1 MKAQITDLLLGYLE
15 SLEISEGPLAGQKL
29 TLLPWEDELIR
40 GAFAPD
46 VFTVAFSIARA
57 AGKTTLVSAI
67 ATAFLDGPLRVER
80 GQVVLVASSFSQAR
94 IAFNH
99 ILAFMGLTSPTREQ
113 RKVWRVQDSQNVAT
127 IEHKPT
133 GAMLKCIGSDPKRA
147 HGLAPSLILAD
158 EPAQWPPA
166 TAEQM
171 VAALQTSL
179 GKQVD
184 AKLLFLGTRPA
195 SEDHFFQRLLDGG
208 ADYSQTHAAGQ
219 DDDPLDPATWIKANP
234 SLEHIPTLRKLYET
248 ESRQAE
254 QDAASMASF
263 RALRLNQ
270 GVADVVENILISVD
284 AWQAI
289 ECDVLPARGGSPILG
304 VDLGSSAS
312 ASGFAAYWPTG
323 RLEGHMSFGDDP
335 GLDERARAD
344 RAGNTYLRMHEE
356 GGIRLHP
363 GCVPDVSLM
372 LAEAFELYGT
382 PALIVCDRWRLA
394 ELTDAQRT
402 IGSNVPILTRGQGF
416 KDGAEDVRQFRK
428 AVLSQ
433 RVYVTRCLT
442 WRVTMG
448 GSRVES
454 DAAGNAKLSKKS
466 QKARDDL
473 AAAAIIAVAEGY
485 RQANKPAQK
494 PARVAWA

>member
-1 MKAQITDLLLGYLE
+1 MIPQISDELLAYLGTRTVT
-15 SLEISEGPLAGQKL
+15 EGPLSGSKFEV
-29 TLLPWEDELIR
+29 LPWQEKFLRE
-40 GAFAPD
+40 AFLPA
-46 VFTVAFSIARA
+46 VFTAGLSIARA
-57 AGKTTLVSAI
+57 AGKTTFTALI
-67 ATAFLDGPLRVER
+67 AGAFLDGPLRVER
-80 GQVVLVASSFSQAR
+80 GQVIICAASFAQAK
-94 IAFNH
+94 IAFKH
-99 ILAFMGLTSPTREQ
+99 VLADLDILSPTTEQ

-147 HGLAPSLILAD
+147 HGLAPSLVLAD
-158 EPAQWPPA
+158 EPAQWPAA

-179 GKQVD
+179 GKQID

-208 ADYSQTHAAGQ
+208 ADYAQTHSAGP
-219 DDDPLDPATWIKANP
+219 DDDPLNPETWAKANP
-234 SLEHIPTLRKLYET
+234 SLEHIPTLMALYKT
-248 ESRQAE
+248 EAKAAGL
-254 QDAASMASF
+254 DAASMASF

-270 GVADVVENILISVD
+270 GVADVVENILVSVD
-284 AWQAI
+284 AWA
-289 ECDVLPARGGSPILG
+289 ECEADILPARSGAPILG

-312 ASGFAAYWPTG
+312 ASGFAAYWGTG

-335 GLDERARAD
+335 GLAERARAD
-344 RAGNTYLRMHEE
+344 RAGNTYLRMYKEN
-356 GGIRLHP
+356 GIRLHS

-382 PALIVCDRWRLA
+382 PSLIICDRWRLG
-394 ELTDAQRT
+394 ELTDALRKLGAN
-402 IGSNVPILTRGQGF
+402 IPVLTRGQGF

-428 AVLSQ
+428 AVLSGN
-433 RVYVTRCLT
+433 VHAKRCLT
-442 WRVTMG
+442 WRVTMS
-448 GSRVES
+448 GSRVET

-485 RQANKPAQK
+485 RQANKPAVK
-494 PARVAWA
+494 APKIAWA